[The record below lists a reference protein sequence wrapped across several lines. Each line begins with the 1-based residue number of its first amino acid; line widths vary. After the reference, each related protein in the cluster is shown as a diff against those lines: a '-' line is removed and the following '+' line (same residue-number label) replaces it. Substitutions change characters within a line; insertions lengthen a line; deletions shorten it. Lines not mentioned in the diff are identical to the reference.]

1 MFIKNNAKI
10 PFKLNKSQGISLF
23 KGHLF
28 YGSLNKQQD
37 DLIMVAAGP
46 RLTCEEGVGGLEADA
61 GASVGVEAH

>member
-1 MFIKNNAKI
+1 M
-10 PFKLNKSQGISLF
+10 F